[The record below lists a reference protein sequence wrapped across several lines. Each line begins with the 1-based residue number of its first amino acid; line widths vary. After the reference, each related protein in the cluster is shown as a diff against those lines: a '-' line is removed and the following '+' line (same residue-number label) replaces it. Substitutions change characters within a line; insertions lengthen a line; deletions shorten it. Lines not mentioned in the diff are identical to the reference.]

1 LCVSCGSKFCRW
13 YFLPENARFGY
24 VAHEETVES
33 LDSGKFDDGSVLG
46 CDFVGEVEKVGNQV
60 SKVKVGDIV
69 GGLIWGGNYAAQKKY
84 VY

>member
-1 LCVSCGSKFCRW
+1 MVCL
-13 YFLPENARFGY
+13 LENARFGY

-46 CDFVGEVEKVGNQV
+46 CDFVGEVEKVGNEV

-69 GGLIWGGNYAAQKKY
+69 GGLICGGNYAAQKKY